1 MKLLSTQ
8 VNRLA
13 ILQAKLMDQGC
24 RKETAMADNV
34 RIVGDSDREFTYVK
48 LTACNDIPSEFYSD
62 DADCQKVDLG
72 REIET

>member
-13 ILQAKLMDQGC
+13 ILQAKLMDQGY

-34 RIVGDSDREFTYVK
+34 RIVGDSGKEFTYVE
-48 LTACNDIPSEFYSD
+48 LTAYNDISSEFYSD
-62 DADCQKVDLG
+62 DADCQKADLG
-72 REIET
+72 KEIET